1 MYKRNVFHIALS
13 RLGEQRKFIQVLAGP
28 RQVGKTTV
36 AQQVEKALKQPTR
49 YASADEPTL
58 QNRSWIEEQWEAARQ
73 LCDKSKPGAVLFL
86 DEIQKMPG
94 WSESVKRLWD
104 EDSRKGIRLKLVL
117 MGSSPWLIQKGL
129 TESLAGRF
137 EIIPVTHWSYAEM
150 RAAFGWNLETYIYYG
165 GYPGA
170 AELITQAGRW
180 QRYIRDSIIETSI
193 SRDIML
199 LTPVQKPVLLRR
211 VFQLGC
217 EYSGKI
223 LTYQKMLGQLQD
235 KGNTTTMA
243 HYLELLAG
251 AGMVTGLQ
259 KYAAQKVRQRNS
271 SPKLQVLNNALVSAQ
286 TGHTLESAKQNKD
299 YWGQLVESA
308 VGAHLLNS
316 SRDLSCEVFYWREG
330 DWEVDF
336 VLGCGKSATAIEV
349 KSGAKKKP
357 LAGMDAFDRAFK
369 PKRKIL
375 VGGDGISLETFLLK
389 PASEWI

>member
-1 MYKRNVFHIALS
+1 
-13 RLGEQRKFIQVLAGP
+13 
-28 RQVGKTTV
+28 
-36 AQQVEKALKQPTR
+36 
-49 YASADEPTL
+49 
-58 QNRSWIEEQWEAARQ
+58 
-73 LCDKSKPGAVLFL
+73 
-86 DEIQKMPG
+86 
-94 WSESVKRLWD
+94 
-104 EDSRKGIRLKLVL
+104 
-117 MGSSPWLIQKGL
+117 
-129 TESLAGRF
+129 
-137 EIIPVTHWSYAEM
+137 
-150 RAAFGWNLETYIYYG
+150 
-165 GYPGA
+165 
-170 AELITQAGRW
+170 
-180 QRYIRDSIIETSI
+180 
-193 SRDIML
+193 
-199 LTPVQKPVLLRR
+199 
-211 VFQLGC
+211 
-217 EYSGKI
+217 
-223 LTYQKMLGQLQD
+223 MLGQLQD